1 MATENPLIVP
11 VISPSGTVYFA
22 SVSQDAAAQDVI
34 DSLIRSRDVKE
45 EILGD
50 LPDEEWDLQ
59 TVRKEEAGRVWEE
72 DELEGLGSGILPTD
86 ALIAPILASN
96 SKPSAPER
104 HFSAFPL
111 TSHLHSPVIRLVSRH
126 PQLIVKLSFLRVP
139 EIHDGFEW
147 TVYLSRNMT
156 VQDVVKA
163 VCESLGLLKTLPVPG
178 GGAIEYAI
186 EVFSP
191 GLDDANAIRLSSD
204 TEFSTVLE
212 GSKQYR
218 FCVPDEWYRRPN
230 SRVPSISP
238 SEATLRRLSDMEAE
252 EGEGEGTAKQKR
264 TAPSSPTLSTVKPR
278 SGSPDSAGTFSS
290 KRFSS
295 IFDGW
300 LGPTSVPSSSQEE
313 AEENRRPIVSEP
325 LAVEK
330 RMPSVSD
337 SESELSCDEEDFE
350 RMIDDLGLKGE
361 KREAMRNM
369 PIDRKRYLLRQNRQL
384 RSMAGG
390 KPAPQTSL
398 QSATIGPAR
407 AAPIVPSIVPNM
419 TGDGIMKRFSLSSWG
434 SSPSAGEPSS
444 GTPSSPRANG
454 SLSSYEKTIAKDAGS
469 NDAALLQ
476 PQTTGGLWGSWWTSS
491 GTDSWMTSL
500 SKSRAPGAKDTS
512 STAYYAEGLRSRRA
526 NDIKLVKHLI
536 SLRVHLSTAKVSWVD
551 QFLGESK
558 GMDALA
564 GLLASLVGK
573 GGKGRKLSD
582 TEESVLYEVVKCLRV
597 LLNTEPGFNQVLA
610 SPTLIT
616 HVTYTLH
623 TESIKLKTLTCEL
636 LAAICILSVTR
647 GHRLVL
653 AAFSDYRIAYEEA
666 FRFEELIESLRIS
679 SEDEDSDA
687 CEGSGKKDEE
697 GAWEARTAA
706 MTLVNAITT
715 CPESLEERI
724 QLREEFSRRGL
735 NEIIVTLRYIR
746 PPESIITQIDVYTE
760 EKFEDEEDLR
770 ERTRSLFNDP
780 EGSSELEVT
789 CALLNDLSLRQEI
802 LRPALLEALR
812 QLGVLLSRE
821 VTLKLKADYLAVINK
836 LLEQCNV
843 YDELGIDWTVI
854 LGQFLS
860 EITTT
865 VGKPLEIKGTA
876 GTSEPELD
884 RKEDMELRQKIQ
896 ELEKDKGIL
905 KSELESVRIETE
917 TLRSLP
923 GLNASKGGKESIQGL
938 VQRLV
943 LKEKQVVQLRAEVD
957 RLKSN
962 QPSDVRETEDRMK
975 QERDRVKW
983 NALSEE
989 IVGLKKKNEEV
1000 ESLLQRKDK
1009 EVLYF
1014 KRAMESVYSRLHSS
1028 TDKCEAQPR
1037 QTQVRDIDAEKIAAS
1052 AVEALSAKDDEIG
1065 ALRTEVQKLQEEL
1078 KAKPKFVTESEFK
1091 KGVPPPPPPPPPISL
1106 VSRDADKLRTLSPPP
1121 TPKST
1126 KSSPI
1131 GAMSPALPPPPLSS
1145 SSPAPPPPPPPP
1157 PSSLGLAPP
1166 PPPPP
1171 PPAPG
1176 MPPPPPPPPGMGR
1189 NPPVPSI
1196 ALPGKRLKPFF
1207 WTKVTNQSTGPTVWD
1222 DVSTSV
1228 PSIDLDMKELV
1239 DTFALDAAPTKVS
1252 LSPLN
1257 SPRKN
1262 SVLTLLDTNRA
1273 NNILIMLSRM
1283 KPSLSE
1289 IKSALLAIDDSV
1301 LSVEDLKAIAR
1312 HLPTSEEIKRIDEFG
1327 DVKQLA
1333 KADQYL
1339 KEIGNVPR
1347 VSERINCMLYR
1358 RKLELD
1364 IEETR
1369 PELDI
1374 VRHATKELKSSTR
1387 FKQVLKAVL
1396 TTGNALNGS
1405 SFRGNARG
1413 FQLEALLKM
1422 KETKTV
1428 KASPECPTLLHY
1440 VARMLLKSD
1449 AELVNFL
1456 DDLPHLEAAARVS
1469 MQTVSAAVGTL
1480 VSGLSQIQSEIKVQ
1494 RQSKAVHPDDRF
1506 VQVMEPFVVQVTSS
1520 IQALENM
1527 NRTVEAEL
1535 KSLMAYYGE
1544 PVDSP
1549 EGPKPEDFF
1558 SLIVSFSSSL
1568 RKAALEVHE
1577 AMAKTEPR
1585 ASAANGRKASVSS
1598 VTAQQACIPSFI
1610 LSATT
1615 HISQTLQAKKTSS
1628 ALSPIPSK
1636 EAGKAPSSAFLIPP
1650 PPAIPSEASDTRHRS
1665 VGRGEL
1671 DETIK
1676 SMRRGVRRERSVRPL
1691 SKIFLDGS

>member
-22 SVSQDAAAQDVI
+22 SISQDAAAQDVI
-34 DSLIRSRDVKE
+34 DSLIQSQDVKK

-50 LPDEEWDLQ
+50 LPDEGWYLQ

-72 DELEGLGSGILPTD
+72 DELEGLGSGILPSD
-86 ALIAPILASN
+86 APMAPILASN

-126 PQLIVKLSFLRVP
+126 PQLRIKLSFLRVP

-147 TVYLSRNMT
+147 SVYLSRCMT

-163 VCESLGLLKTLPVPG
+163 VCESLGLLKALPVPG
-178 GGAIEYAI
+178 GGTIEYAI
-186 EVFSP
+186 EIFSP
-191 GLDDANAIRLSSD
+191 GLDDADATRLSSD
-204 TEFSTVLE
+204 TELPTILE
-212 GSKQYR
+212 ESKQYR

-252 EGEGEGTAKQKR
+252 ESEGEGTVKQKP
-264 TAPSSPTLSTVKPR
+264 TAPSSPTSSTVKPR
-278 SGSPDSAGTFSS
+278 SDSPDSAGTFSS

-295 IFDGW
+295 LFDGW
-300 LGPTSVPSSSQEE
+300 LGPTSVPSPSQEE

-330 RMPSVSD
+330 RMSSVSD
-337 SESELSCDEEDFE
+337 SESEFSCDEEDFE

-369 PIDRKRYLLRQNRQL
+369 PMDRKRYLLRQNRQL

-390 KPAPQTSL
+390 KAAPQTSL
-398 QSATIGPAR
+398 QSATVGPAR
-407 AAPIVPSIVPNM
+407 AAPIVPSIVPNL
-419 TGDGIMKRFSLSSWG
+419 TGDGIMKRFSISSWG
-434 SSPSAGEPSS
+434 GSPSAGEPSS
-444 GTPSSPRANG
+444 GSPSSPRANDP
-454 SLSSYEKTIAKDAGS
+454 LSSNEKAVAKVAGS
-469 NDAALLQ
+469 NEIGPLQ
-476 PQTTGGLWGSWWTSS
+476 PQTTGSLWGNWWTSS
-491 GTDSWMTSL
+491 GTDAWMTSL
-500 SKSRAPGAKDTS
+500 SKSRTPVARDTS
-512 STAYYAEGLRSRRA
+512 STAYYAEGLRSRKA
-526 NDIKLVKHLI
+526 SDIKLVKHLI

-564 GLLASLVGK
+564 GILASLVGK
-573 GGKGRKLSD
+573 GGKRRKLSD

-610 SPTLIT
+610 SSTLIT

-623 TESIKLKTLTCEL
+623 TESLKLKTLTCEL
-636 LAAICILSVTR
+636 LAAICILSVTH

-653 AAFSDYRIAYEEA
+653 AAFSDYRIAHEEA

-679 SEDEDSDA
+679 SEDEDGDA
-687 CEGSGKKDEE
+687 NAGLGRINEE

-746 PPESIITQIDVYTE
+746 PPDSIITQIDVYTE

-770 ERTRSLFNDP
+770 ERTRSLFKDS

-802 LRPALLEALR
+802 LRPPLIEALR
-812 QLGVLLSRE
+812 QFGVLLSRE
-821 VTLKLKADYLAVINK
+821 VTLKLKADYLTIINK

-843 YDELGIDWTVI
+843 YDELGVDWTLM

-860 EITTT
+860 EIATT
-865 VGKPLEIKGTA
+865 VGQSLEIKGTA
-876 GTSEPELD
+876 GAPESDLD
-884 RKEDMELRQKIQ
+884 SKEDMELRQKIQ
-896 ELEKDKGIL
+896 ELEKDKSTL
-905 KSELESVRIETE
+905 ESELESVRIEIE
-917 TLRSLP
+917 TLKTLP

-962 QPSDVRETEDRMK
+962 QLSDVRETEDRTK

-989 IVGLKKKNEEV
+989 IVDLKKKNEEV

-1009 EVLYF
+1009 EVLYL
-1014 KRAMESVYSRLHSS
+1014 KRAMESVYSRLHSN
-1028 TDKCEAQPR
+1028 TDKRDAQQR
-1037 QTQVRDIDAEKIAAS
+1037 QTQVRDLDAEKIAAS

-1065 ALRTEVQKLQEEL
+1065 ALRAKVQKLQEDL

-1091 KGVPPPPPPPPPISL
+1091 KGVPPPPPPPVSP
-1106 VSRDADKLRTLSPPP
+1106 VSRDADRPRTLSPPP

-1126 KSSPI
+1126 KSSSI
-1131 GAMSPALPPPPLSS
+1131 GTVSPAPPVPPLSP
-1145 SSPAPPPPPPPP
+1145 SSPAPPPPPPI
-1157 PSSLGLAPP
+1157 PSPLGLSPPP

-1176 MPPPPPPPPGMGR
+1176 MPPPPPPPPGMNR
-1189 NPPVPSI
+1189 KDPPVPSI

-1207 WTKVTNQSTGPTVWD
+1207 WTKVTNKSTGPTVWD

-1228 PSIDLDMKELV
+1228 PSIDLDLKELV
-1239 DTFALDAAPTKVS
+1239 DTFALDAAPVKVS

-1301 LSVEDLKAIAR
+1301 LSVDDLKAIAR
-1312 HLPTSEEIKRIDEFG
+1312 HLPTPEEIKRIDEFG

-1339 KEIGNVPR
+1339 KEIGDVPR
-1347 VSERINCMLYR
+1347 VSERISCMLYR

-1374 VRHATKELKSSTR
+1374 VRHATKELKSSNR
-1387 FKQVLKAVL
+1387 FKQVLKTVL
-1396 TTGNALNGS
+1396 TIGNALNGS

-1480 VSGLSQIQSEIKVQ
+1480 VSGLSQVQSEIKVQ
-1494 RQSKAVHPDDRF
+1494 RQCKAVHPDDRF

-1544 PVDSP
+1544 LVDSP

-1568 RKAALEVHE
+1568 RKATLEVHE
-1577 AMAKTEPR
+1577 AMSKAGPR
-1585 ASAANGRKASVSS
+1585 ASAVNGRKASVSS
-1598 VTAQQACIPSFI
+1598 VTAQQACIPSFV
-1610 LSATT
+1610 LSAIT
-1615 HISQTLQAKKTSS
+1615 HTSQALQPKRTPS
-1628 ALSPIPSK
+1628 ALAPIPSK
-1636 EAGKAPSSAFLIPP
+1636 EASKAPSSAFLIPP

>member
-34 DSLIRSRDVKE
+34 DSLLQSQDVQE

-50 LPDEEWDLQ
+50 LSDKGWDLQ

-72 DELEGLGSGILPTD
+72 DELEGLGSGILPSD
-86 ALIAPILASN
+86 APIAPILASN

-126 PQLIVKLSFLRVP
+126 PQLRIKFSFLRVP

-147 TVYLSRNMT
+147 TVYLSRSMT

-163 VCESLGLLKTLPVPG
+163 VCESLGLLKALPVPG
-178 GGAIEYAI
+178 GGTIEYAI

-191 GLDDANAIRLSSD
+191 GLDDADVTRLSSD
-204 TEFSTVLE
+204 TELFTILAE
-212 GSKQYR
+212 SKQYR

-230 SRVPSISP
+230 SRVPSMSP

-252 EGEGEGTAKQKR
+252 EAEGEGTAKQKP
-264 TAPSSPTLSTVKPR
+264 TAPSSPTSPTVKPR

-300 LGPTSVPSSSQEE
+300 LSPTSAPSSQEE
-313 AEENRRPIVSEP
+313 AEENRRPTVSEP

-330 RMPSVSD
+330 RLPSVSD

-369 PIDRKRYLLRQNRQL
+369 PMDRKRYLLRQNRQL
-384 RSMAGG
+384 RSIAGG
-390 KPAPQTSL
+390 KAAPQNFL
-398 QSATIGPAR
+398 QPATVRPAR
-407 AAPIVPSIVPNM
+407 TAPIVPSIVPNL
-419 TGDGIMKRFSLSSWG
+419 TGDGIMKRFSISSWSG
-434 SSPSAGEPSS
+434 TPSSGETSS
-444 GTPSSPRANG
+444 GTPSSPRVNG
-454 SLSSYEKTIAKDAGS
+454 PLNPGEKATAKVTDPNEIAP
-469 NDAALLQ
+469 LQ
-476 PQTTGGLWGSWWTSS
+476 SQTTGGLWGSWWTSS

-500 SKSRAPGAKDTS
+500 SKSRTPAAKDTS
-512 STAYYAEGLRSRRA
+512 STTYYAEGLRSRKA

-551 QFLGESK
+551 QFLGESN

-573 GGKGRKLSD
+573 GGKRRKLSD

-610 SPTLIT
+610 SATLIT
-616 HVTYTLH
+616 HVTYALH
-623 TESIKLKTLTCEL
+623 AESLKLKTLICEL
-636 LAAICILSVTR
+636 LAAICILSVTH
-647 GHRLVL
+647 GHRLVV

-679 SEDEDSDA
+679 SDDEDSDV
-687 CEGSGKKDEE
+687 CESSGKTDEE

-770 ERTRSLFNDP
+770 ERTRSLFKDP

-789 CALLNDLSLRQEI
+789 CALLNDLSSRQEI
-802 LRPALLEALR
+802 LRPLLIEALR
-812 QLGVLLSRE
+812 QLGVSLSRE
-821 VTLKLKADYLAVINK
+821 VTLKLKTNYLTIINK

-843 YDELGIDWTVI
+843 YDELGVDWSVI

-860 EITTT
+860 EIATT
-865 VGKPLEIKGTA
+865 VGQSLEIKGTA
-876 GTSEPELD
+876 DISESDLD

-896 ELEKDKGIL
+896 ELEKDKGL
-905 KSELESVRIETE
+905 LESELESVRIEIE
-917 TLRSLP
+917 TLKSLP

-989 IVGLKKKNEEV
+989 TVDLKKKNKEV

-1009 EVLYF
+1009 EVLYL
-1014 KRAMESVYSRLHSS
+1014 KRAMESVYSRLHSN
-1028 TDKCEAQPR
+1028 TDKRGVQPR
-1037 QTQVRDIDAEKIAAS
+1037 QTQVRDLDAEQIAAS

-1065 ALRTEVQKLQEEL
+1065 TLRAEVQKLQEEL

-1091 KGVPPPPPPPPPISL
+1091 KGVPPPPPPPVSP
-1106 VSRDADKLRTLSPPP
+1106 VSRDADRQRTLSPPP
-1121 TPKST
+1121 TPTSS

-1131 GAMSPALPPPPLSS
+1131 GTVSPAQPVPPLSPS
-1145 SSPAPPPPPPPP
+1145 PPASAPAPPPPPPIPP
-1157 PSSLGLAPP
+1157 PLGLSPP
-1166 PPPPP
+1166 PPPPV
-1171 PPAPG
+1171 PG
-1176 MPPPPPPPPGMGR
+1176 MPPPPPPPPPGMNRKG
-1189 NPPVPSI
+1189 PPVPGI

-1207 WTKVTNQSTGPTVWD
+1207 WTKVNNQSTGPTVWD

-1228 PSIDLDMKELV
+1228 PSVDLDMKELV
-1239 DTFALDAAPTKVS
+1239 DTFALDAAPAKVS
-1252 LSPLN
+1252 LSALN

-1301 LSVEDLKAIAR
+1301 LSVDDLKAIAR

-1339 KEIGNVPR
+1339 KEIGDVPR
-1347 VSERINCMLYR
+1347 VSERISCMLYR

-1374 VRHATKELKSSTR
+1374 VRHATKELKSSSR
-1387 FKQVLKAVL
+1387 FKQVLKIVL
-1396 TTGNALNGS
+1396 TIGNALNGS

-1527 NRTVEAEL
+1527 NRIVEAEL

-1544 PVDSP
+1544 LVDSP

-1577 AMAKTEPR
+1577 AMAKAEPR
-1585 ASAANGRKASVSS
+1585 ASAVNGRKSSASSA
-1598 VTAQQACIPSFI
+1598 TAQQACISSFVF
-1610 LSATT
+1610 SAIT
-1615 HISQTLQAKKTSS
+1615 HMSQVLQSKRAPS
-1628 ALSPIPSK
+1628 ALAPIPSK
-1636 EAGKAPSSAFLIPP
+1636 EAGKTPSSAFLIPP

-1691 SKIFLDGS
+1691 SKIFLDGY